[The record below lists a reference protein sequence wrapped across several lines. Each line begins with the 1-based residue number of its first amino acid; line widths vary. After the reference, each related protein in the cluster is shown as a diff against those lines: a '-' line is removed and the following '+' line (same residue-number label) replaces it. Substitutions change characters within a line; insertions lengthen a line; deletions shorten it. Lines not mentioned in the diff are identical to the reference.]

1 MSPML
6 SVYAAL
12 QTKAAETALDAQSG
26 MLADAGDYV
35 PPQEMVDPRAFGS
48 GYAASGG
55 SLYDYF
61 SGPVYDSLTIIR
73 QGMSADEA
81 LKRAGNAY
89 GSLASLGIADTAR
102 QAAGADT
109 ATRKGVGYIRVVSP
123 GACSR
128 CMILAGKFYR
138 WNQGFLRHPHCYCR
152 HVPSTQNLAS
162 DMITDPM
169 EAFNSLSRA
178 EQDQRF
184 GKDSAQA
191 IRDGADISQVVNAR
205 SGIAAIGSPVRKG
218 RAVGSYTTSG
228 TANLHGLNKS
238 FYNRNGGRG
247 PRLTPEGIYRQAKS
261 RDDAIALL
269 RSNGYI
275 ITPNDRM
282 DILSRLNPDY
292 QAVGGT
298 MGRGGRVRGATS
310 AYQQAVRSGVRQH
323 FDVATMTTAE
333 RRLLDAKLRYNHALS
348 GTDMK
353 EMAVAERNYRRWLST
368 NGEIYTH

>member
-1 MSPML
+1 MPSML
-6 SVYAAL
+6 RVYASL
-12 QTKAAETALDAQSG
+12 QTKAAQTALDAQSG

-35 PPQEMVDPRAFGS
+35 PPQVMVDPRAFGS

-61 SGPVYDSLTIIR
+61 SGPVYDSLTLIR
-73 QGMSADEA
+73 QGMSVDEA
-81 LKRAGNAY
+81 LNRAGRAY

-109 ATRKGVGYIRVVSP
+109 ATRRNVGYIRVVSP

-138 WNQGFLRHPHCYCR
+138 WNEGFLRHPHCYCR
-152 HVPSTQNLAS
+152 HVPSTQSLAG

-169 EAFNSLSRA
+169 EAFNDLSEA
-178 EQDQRF
+178 EQDRRF
-184 GKDSAQA
+184 GKESAQA

-205 SGIAAIGSPVRKG
+205 SGVASIGSPARRG
-218 RAVGSYTTSG
+218 RSVGSYTTSG
-228 TANLHGLNKS
+228 TANLRGLNKS
-238 FYNRNGGRG
+238 FYNQIGGNG
-247 PRLTPEGIYRQAKS
+247 PRLTPEGIYSQAKS
-261 RDDAIALL
+261 RDEAIALL

-275 ITPNDRM
+275 ITPDDRM
-282 DILSRLNPDY
+282 GILSRLTPDY
-292 QAVGGT
+292 QAVGGA
-298 MGRGGRVRGATS
+298 MGRGGRSRGATS
-310 AYQQAVRSGVRQH
+310 AYQQAVRSGVRQP
-323 FDVATMTTAE
+323 FDVATMTAAE
-333 RRLLDAKLRYNHALS
+333 RRLLDARLRYNHALS

-353 EMAVAERNYRRWLST
+353 EMAAAERNYRRWLSS